1 MVAGGS
7 EGKLSG
13 SVRSYNHLVKRSNQV
28 RGSQTMYHNSTSRAQ
43 HSAALHH
50 LQFEVLLRAN
60 QAIAVQNDL
69 RSGIRTIIQSATEAV
84 ACQRCTL
91 FLVSRARQQLT
102 VATSAGFNEG
112 AHAKLAD
119 VKLAIDSKSLVGHCA
134 KVAKGRLG
142 LSNTPSCQPLTH
154 VCMSS
159 PNQTGHSVVVGDA
172 YADSRFYPGVDQ
184 ATKYSHLLAQDPRCS
199 ASHALTPPPAFA
211 QSRWRVCL

>member
-1 MVAGGS
+1 
-7 EGKLSG
+7 
-13 SVRSYNHLVKRSNQV
+13 
-28 RGSQTMYHNSTSRAQ
+28 MYHNSTSRAQ
-43 HSAALHH
+43 HSAALYH

-134 KVAKGRLG
+134 KVAKGRLVPPTHC
-142 LSNTPSCQPLTH
+142 LASCSPTCVCHRPPRLATVSWLAMPTLTR
-154 VCMSS
+154 
-159 PNQTGHSVVVGDA
+159 A
-172 YADSRFYPGVDQ
+172 FIQ
-184 ATKYSHLLAQDPRCS
+184 ASIKPQSTDLLAYGS
-199 ASHALTPPPAFA
+199 LIALPHMLSLLPFLPIHPPCPPAFA